1 MKEHR
6 ARACMTIPR
15 RSHEWRFISVRMQR
29 RRGWRAGGGGR
40 GTRPWLGAWMCPTVD
55 RSCLVLPTD
64 GMDGLSTGVAEKLAW
79 ESLFDA

>member
-1 MKEHR
+1 MHGHPSSI
-6 ARACMTIPR
+6 ARVAFQIGADAKKAWME
-15 RSHEWRFISVRMQR
+15 SS
-29 RRGWRAGGGGR
+29 GDGR